1 MKKLK
6 FGIVGKK
13 ENKEVF
19 KITKELCQ
27 WLQQKKVDFLVEREL
42 GEPINISN
50 LADENDLVS
59 KIDIL
64 IVLGGDGTFLGA
76 SRLVDG
82 NDVEI
87 LGVNLGG
94 LGFLTEF
101 TEDELYLILEK
112 ILEGKYETEKREL
125 LRSKLVR
132 NNEVVGT
139 YSALNDLVINNG
151 PVSRVVDLAIYING
165 EHITTPKADGI
176 IFSTPT
182 GSTAYSL
189 SAGGPIVYPTLPV
202 IIMTPICPH
211 VLTNRPLVVSSDT
224 EIKVEILQDAHNTYV
239 TLDGQIGF
247 PLEKGDEI
255 YLKNSD
261 SHINIIKSPFR
272 DYFSILKTK
281 LMWGERYGSIS

>member
-1 MKKLK
+1 MK

-13 ENKEVF
+13 EDKEVYN
-19 KITKELCQ
+19 ITKELCL
-27 WLQQKKVDFLVEREL
+27 WLQRRNADFLVEKGL
-42 GEPINISN
+42 GEKIDASP
-50 LADENDLVS
+50 LVDENELAEQ
-59 KIDIL
+59 IDIL

-76 SRLVDG
+76 SRLVHG
-82 NDVEI
+82 YEVSI

-101 TEDELYLILEK
+101 TVDELYLIMEK
-112 ILEGKYETEKREL
+112 ILEGDYETEKRER
-125 LRSKLVR
+125 LRSKHVR
-132 NNEVVGT
+132 NKKVVGV

-224 EIKVEILQDAHNTYV
+224 EIKVVVLQDAHNTYV

-261 SHINIIKSPFR
+261 SHVNIIKSPFR

>member
-1 MKKLK
+1 MK

-19 KITKELCQ
+19 KITKELCE
-27 WLQQKKVDFLVEREL
+27 WLSQKKVDFLVEREL
-42 GEPINISN
+42 GVKSNINN
-50 LADENDLVS
+50 VADEDDLVS
-59 KIDIL
+59 KVDVL

-76 SRLVDG
+76 SRLVHG
-82 NDVEI
+82 NGVEL

-101 TEDELYLILEK
+101 TQDEIYLILEK
-112 ILEGKYETEKREL
+112 VLDGKYETEKREL

-132 NNEVVGT
+132 NGKVVGE

-189 SAGGPIVYPTLPV
+189 SAGGPIIYPTLPV
-202 IIMTPICPH
+202 IVMTPICPH
-211 VLTNRPLVVSSDT
+211 VLTNRPLVVASNT
-224 EIKVEILQDAHNTYV
+224 EIKVVVLQDAHNTYV

-247 PLEKGDEI
+247 PLEKDDEI

>member
-1 MKKLK
+1 MK

-13 ENKEVF
+13 EDKEVYN
-19 KITKELCQ
+19 ITKELCL
-27 WLQQKKVDFLVEREL
+27 WLQKRNADFLVEKEL
-42 GEPINISN
+42 GEKIDASP
-50 LADENDLVS
+50 LVDENELAEQ
-59 KIDIL
+59 IDIL

-76 SRLVDG
+76 SRLVHG
-82 NDVEI
+82 YEVSI

-101 TEDELYLILEK
+101 TVDELYLIMEK
-112 ILEGKYETEKREL
+112 ILEGDYETEKRER
-125 LRSKLVR
+125 LRSKHVR
-132 NNEVVGT
+132 NKKVVGV

-224 EIKVEILQDAHNTYV
+224 EIKVVVLQDAHNTYV

-261 SHINIIKSPFR
+261 SHVNIIKSPFR